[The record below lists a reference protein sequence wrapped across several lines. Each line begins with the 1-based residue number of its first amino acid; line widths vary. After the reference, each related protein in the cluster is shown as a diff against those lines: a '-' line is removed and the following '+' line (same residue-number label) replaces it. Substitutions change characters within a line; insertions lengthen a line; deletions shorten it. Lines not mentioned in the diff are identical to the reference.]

1 MYDDR
6 VIAHLHGPVAR
17 NHVRVEQER
26 QPPLDGAQISPWGRV
41 EDAAGVVE
49 KTPGCLAR
57 GAILVGHHQV
67 HPEVGKHALHG
78 QPVSPMNSCE
88 SHMLLYRKRR
98 EAWGHASHVLLA
110 RRIRAGYVH
119 LLVRVHRLELGQ
131 QISAWIDPRLLL
143 LLVLVAG
150 GAAACVVHER
160 RHRHVILVVI
170 VNGHGQALRCHAGDL
185 PREAGGC
192 LRRRR
197 GRPHDEIIGHRA
209 PEHLAL
215 EEYRIVNGL
224 E

>member
-6 VIAHLHGPVAR
+6 VIAHLHGLVAR

-41 EDAAGVVE
+41 EDAAGIVE

-57 GAILVGHHQV
+57 GAVLVGHHQV

-78 QPVSPMNSCE
+78 QPVSAMNSCE
-88 SHMLLYRKRR
+88 SHMLLGRKRR
-98 EAWGHASHVLLA
+98 KAWGHASHVLLA
-110 RRIRAGYVH
+110 RRIRAGYVR
-119 LLVRVHRLELGQ
+119 LLVRVHRLKLGQ
-131 QISAWIDPRLLL
+131 QILL
-143 LLVLVAG
+143 
-150 GAAACVVHER
+150 
-160 RHRHVILVVI
+160 VILVVI
-170 VNGHGQALRCHAGDL
+170 VSEHGQTLRCHAGDV

-197 GRPHDEIIGHRA
+197 GRPHDEIIGNRA